1 MNEKFTFKISG
12 NHLFFCSLNS
22 HFFGRKNIVEPLTNS
37 NINSQIVAELTGIW
51 HMTTL
56 FLFGTAYILLKSG
69 FRGYRK
75 LNQNLLKTIGWA
87 YLISSIPSIA
97 ASIKN
102 ELLAPQFILLMP
114 IGFLIHWNITLY
126 KSNR

>member
-1 MNEKFTFKISG
+1 MKNLPLKLAGIISFSAALIHTFLG
-12 NHLFFCSLNS
+12 E
-22 HFFGRKNIVEPLTNS
+22 RNIVEPLTNS